1 MTAGTE
7 AEGNGDGSGNSNGCP
22 ANAGRYR
29 RKYFWFDEGSARGF
43 WTLFLWVKSRRSGTR
58 KFNCEDVI
66 ACGDSDLGRRLPPFP
81 EAGKDGAPRKAN
93 PELVRGRGLVPDG
106 DDDAA
111 FVVQH

>member
-43 WTLFLWVKSRRSGTR
+43 WTVRRDGGPFVS
-58 KFNCEDVI
+58 
-66 ACGDSDLGRRLPPFP
+66 LGKKPPERHPEIQLRRR
-81 EAGKDGAPRKAN
+81 DC
-93 PELVRGRGLVPDG
+93 VRRQRLG
-106 DDDAA
+106 
-111 FVVQH
+111 